1 MDKWRAIDMDEH
13 SITAVI
19 FRNGLLVDGSD
30 PKPSGQVDVLVENG
44 RIVTVS
50 SERIESDGA
59 VEIDLAG
66 KTIMPGLIDCHMH
79 PFLTDMNLMKLEDTP
94 VSLVTAQ
101 ASVVLNRLLD
111 RGFTTIRDAAG
122 GDWGLKQA
130 VDDGLIAGPRLF
142 ISGRALSQTGGHGDF
157 RRRTDDSTMCSC
169 SSALHLTSRIADGVD
184 QVRHAVRDELRKGAD
199 QIKIMVSGG
208 VSSPFDPLEGCQFSM
223 SEIEAAVD
231 EATRAGTY
239 VLAHAYSAEAI
250 TRALTAGVRT
260 IEHAN
265 LIDAE
270 AAELAAKKGAFVV
283 PTLVAYEAG
292 ARHAESAGYSD
303 AMLDKLKRVREFGLR
318 SLEICKAAGVKMGF
332 GTDIIGDQEL
342 HTQEFLLRAEVLPA
356 HEIIASATR
365 IGAEILRR
373 EGDLGVI
380 APGATADI
388 LVIDGNPLEDISL
401 LAGHGEHL
409 RAIMKDGRFH
419 KNNL

>member
-1 MDKWRAIDMDEH
+1 MNES

-19 FRNGLLVDGSD
+19 FRNGLLVDGSA
-30 PKPSGQVDVLVENG
+30 PKPSGRVDVLVENG
-44 RIVTVS
+44 RIVAVS
-50 SERIESDGA
+50 SERIEKDGA
-59 VEIDLAG
+59 VAIDLAG

-265 LIDAE
+265 LIDVE
-270 AAELAAKKGAFVV
+270 AAELAAKSGAFVV

-303 AMLDKLKRVREFGLR
+303 AMLEKLKKVREFGLR
-318 SLEICKAAGVKMGF
+318 SLEICKAAGVPMGF

-356 HEIIASATR
+356 HEVIASATR

-409 RAIMKDGRFH
+409 LAIMKDGRFH

>member
-1 MDKWRAIDMDEH
+1 MTGDSDKAI
-13 SITAVI
+13 V
-19 FRNGLLVDGSD
+19 FRNGLLVDGSGPD
-30 PKPSGQVDVLVENG
+30 PTGSVDVLVENG
-44 RIVTVS
+44 IVTDVS
-50 SERIESDGA
+50 ATRIKAANAIEY
-59 VEIDLAG
+59 DLAG
-66 KTIMPGLIDCHMH
+66 RAIMPGLIDLHMH

-142 ISGRALSQTGGHGDF
+142 ISGRAISQTGGHGDF
-157 RRRTDDSTMCSC
+157 RRRTDDSVICSC

-208 VSSPFDPLEGCQFSM
+208 VSSPHDPLEGCQFSM

-231 EATRAGTY
+231 EATRGGTY

-250 TRALTAGVRT
+250 TRALNAGVRT

-265 LIDAE
+265 LIDKP
-270 AAELAAKKGAFVV
+270 AAELAAKLQAFVV
-283 PTLVAYEAG
+283 PTLVAYEA
-292 ARHAESAGYSD
+292 AAQHAENSGYSG
-303 AMLDKLKRVREFGLR
+303 AMLDKLDKVREFGLR
-318 SLEICKAAGVKMGF
+318 SLEICRAAGVKMGF

-342 HTQEFLLRAEVLPA
+342 HAQEFLLRAEVLPV
-356 HEIIASATR
+356 HEVIASATS
-365 IGAEILRR
+365 IGAEVLRR
-373 EGDLGVI
+373 EGQLGVI
-380 APGATADI
+380 APGAVADI
-388 LVIDGNPLEDISL
+388 LVVDGNPLEDISL
-401 LAGHGEHL
+401 LAGHGENL
-409 RAIMKDGRFH
+409 LAIMKDGRFH
-419 KNNL
+419 KNML

>member
-1 MDKWRAIDMDEH
+1 MTGDSDKAI
-13 SITAVI
+13 V
-19 FRNGLLVDGSD
+19 FRNGLLVDGSGPD
-30 PKPSGQVDVLVENG
+30 PTGSVDVLVENG
-44 RIVTVS
+44 IVTDVS
-50 SERIESDGA
+50 ATRIKAANAIEY
-59 VEIDLAG
+59 DLAG
-66 KTIMPGLIDCHMH
+66 RAIMPGLIDLHMH

-142 ISGRALSQTGGHGDF
+142 ISGRAISQTGGHGDF
-157 RRRTDDSTMCSC
+157 RRRTDDSVICSC

-208 VSSPFDPLEGCQFSM
+208 VSSPHDPLEGCQFSM

-231 EATRAGTY
+231 EATRGGTY

-250 TRALTAGVRT
+250 TRALNAGVRT

-265 LIDAE
+265 LIDKP
-270 AAELAAKKGAFVV
+270 AAELAAKLQAFVV
-283 PTLVAYEAG
+283 PTLVAYEA
-292 ARHAESAGYSD
+292 AAQHAENSGYSG
-303 AMLDKLKRVREFGLR
+303 AMLDKLDKVREFGLR
-318 SLEICKAAGVKMGF
+318 SLEICRAAGVKMGF

-342 HTQEFLLRAEVLPA
+342 HAQEFLLRAEVLPV
-356 HEIIASATR
+356 HEVIASATR
-365 IGAEILRR
+365 IGAEVLRR
-373 EGDLGVI
+373 EGQLGVI
-380 APGATADI
+380 APGAVADI
-388 LVIDGNPLEDISL
+388 LVVDGNPLEDISL
-401 LAGHGEHL
+401 LAGHGENL
-409 RAIMKDGRFH
+409 LAIMKDGRFH
-419 KNNL
+419 KNML